1 MSGRRGSH
9 EGSQIYEGWVAQ
21 LAEQWTENLVFTL
34 RDTFAPSYGWEHAR
48 TVMITNDRDTV
59 NTVSTAQCL
68 DLVLRAFVVLLR
80 GLLHLSPS
88 NNEMIEREWGH
99 TVDAPCSHSP
109 ACPHG
114 DWFQATSGTPEFTT
128 IERLRVCKLNG
139 RRYYAR
145 EEVGGRR
152 VT

>member
-1 MSGRRGSH
+1 MPIAIPVVPSPRLF
-9 EGSQIYEGWVAQ
+9 QCPFQ
-21 LAEQWTENLVFTL
+21 LPPFQFRPLQFPPFQLPPFQHGLPHVPIPGAPHHGKKHMKKSE
-34 RDTFAPSYGWEHAR
+34 DTP
-48 TVMITNDRDTV
+48 
-59 NTVSTAQCL
+59 
-68 DLVLRAFVVLLR
+68 
-80 GLLHLSPS
+80 
-88 NNEMIEREWGH
+88 
-99 TVDAPCSHSP
+99 VDALCSHSS